1 VFRFKSEPG
10 CLYLGYPLIC
20 ELVVKCIVWA
30 LHLVVVVFVV
40 VVSLL
45 LLLVCWFV
53 VCVIRGVPFVGMIV
67 GWSDARVVSE
77 VVRT

>member
-1 VFRFKSEPG
+1 MCDCILVVVLRR
-10 CLYLGYPLIC
+10 

-30 LHLVVVVFVV
+30 LHLVVVVVIV
-40 VVSLL
+40 VVSLLLL

-53 VCVIRGVPFVGMIV
+53 VLCYLWCAFCWHDSWLVGYE
-67 GWSDARVVSE
+67 SVSE